1 MVKQILQYGKGHVR
15 IRVEGGSYERFLNLC
30 ANHNIYLWDLIP
42 SGDAYEMNLSIK
54 EFRELKPLAKKSR
67 VRVRVVERYGLPFFL
82 HRYRNR
88 KLFFAGI
95 MAALGIILFLS
106 CFIWDIHVEGNLHET
121 TEVILEYLKT
131 EEIGHGTW
139 KSGIDCK
146 ALASSLRKQFDD
158 FIWVSV
164 KIDGTRLLIDVQE
177 NTDLAL
183 EDDRVYEDSDLISNV
198 DGTIVKMVTRTGAP
212 EVAAGDEIKKGDML
226 VRGRLEIL
234 DDAGEVSTYRYCAA
248 DADIYVKTVY
258 HYKSEFPLTYKD
270 KVYTGN
276 QQNGYFFTAFG
287 KRFTFALGAGGYELK
302 DTVTL
307 EHQAQL
313 WENFFLPVS
322 WGKIEVKEYEN
333 QQKTYTNEEAAKK
346 AGDELSYF
354 LKKIQ
359 EKGVQIFE
367 NNVKI
372 ETSAKTCKAEGD
384 IYLIEKAGKR
394 VAAER
399 VDAPQEKGTDEE

>member
-54 EFRELKPLAKKSR
+54 EFRELKPLAHKSR

-121 TEVILEYLKT
+121 TEVILEYLQT

-164 KIDGTRLLIDVQE
+164 KIDGTRLLINVQE

-183 EDDRVYEDSDLISNV
+183 EEDRVYEDSDLISNV
-198 DGTIVKMVTRTGAP
+198 DGTIVKMVTRSGAP
-212 EVAAGDEIKKGDML
+212 VAAAGDEIKK
-226 VRGRLEIL
+226 R
-234 DDAGEVSTYRYCAA
+234 
-248 DADIYVKTVY
+248 
-258 HYKSEFPLTYKD
+258 
-270 KVYTGN
+270 
-276 QQNGYFFTAFG
+276 
-287 KRFTFALGAGGYELK
+287 
-302 DTVTL
+302 
-307 EHQAQL
+307 
-313 WENFFLPVS
+313 
-322 WGKIEVKEYEN
+322 
-333 QQKTYTNEEAAKK
+333 
-346 AGDELSYF
+346 
-354 LKKIQ
+354 
-359 EKGVQIFE
+359 
-367 NNVKI
+367 
-372 ETSAKTCKAEGD
+372 
-384 IYLIEKAGKR
+384 
-394 VAAER
+394 
-399 VDAPQEKGTDEE
+399 